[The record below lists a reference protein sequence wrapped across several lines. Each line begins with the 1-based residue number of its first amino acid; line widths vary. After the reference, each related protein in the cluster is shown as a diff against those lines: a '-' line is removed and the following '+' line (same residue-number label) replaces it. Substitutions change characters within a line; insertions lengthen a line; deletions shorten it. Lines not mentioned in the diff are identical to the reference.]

1 MWGFIAANVMMAGLA
16 AVMART
22 FAYLTLVPRGILGP
36 LILMFSVVGVYAGS
50 NNVYDIWIT
59 VAMGILGYFM
69 QKYGFSPAGVLL
81 GVILGP
87 IAEDG
92 MRNLL
97 IISDDAPIGFIMGR
111 PVSLVI
117 IAFIVVIM
125 SFPLIRRR
133 RERIAR
139 RSDD

>member
-1 MWGFIAANVMMAGLA
+1 
-16 AVMART
+16 
-22 FAYLTLVPRGILGP
+22 
-36 LILMFSVVGVYAGS
+36 
-50 NNVYDIWIT
+50 
-59 VAMGILGYFM
+59 
-69 QKYGFSPAGVLL
+69 L